1 MRLFNY
7 IGSIADMFGV
17 SLMEFGIFVLV
28 GLVIALLITK

>member
-17 SLMEFGIFVLV
+17 TLMELGLFILI
-28 GLVIALLITK
+28 GLVIALLITR

>member
-1 MRLFNY
+1 MKLFNY

-17 SLMEFGIFVLV
+17 SIMEFGLFILI

>member
-17 SLMEFGIFVLV
+17 SLMEFGIYILI
-28 GLVIALLITK
+28 GLVVALLITR